1 MVTIDIGGGGGG
13 SGSILGKF
21 IGGFLFIIILAVV
34 LSIIG
39 VTAVTTT
46 VTSLID
52 GSSSIFEILFK
63 GNLPV
68 DITPEE
74 NELICDLKIE
84 IFAVI
89 KDNPIPLGSA
99 IIGIGA
105 DNPIDDRAKKYQWK
119 DCQQASRFPIGS
131 LIDLDE
137 TISKASLF
145 SFVFQGT
152 DTHVEISLADRTT
165 GKRITSD
172 NVANLGRDIAIPS
185 GSVPL
190 PHDLTNELLFVITN
204 IPAERDY
211 DLEVVFEDFG
221 INGESVGKLY
231 KDRICAVGLT
241 QC

>member
-1 MVTIDIGGGGGG
+1 MATVA
-13 SGSILGKF
+13 SF
-21 IGGFLFIIILAVV
+21 IGGFLFIIILAIV

-39 VTAVTTT
+39 VTAVVTTA
-46 VTSLID
+46 TSLID
-52 GSSSIFEILFK
+52 GSADIMEILFK

-89 KDNPIPLGSA
+89 KDNPIPLAPA
-99 IIGIGA
+99 IVGIGSE
-105 DNPIDDRAKKYQWK
+105 NPFDDRAKKYQWK
-119 DCQQASRFPIGS
+119 DCQQASNFPYGS

-137 TISKASLF
+137 TISKALLL
-145 SFVFQGT
+145 SFVFQGS
-152 DTHVEISLADRTT
+152 DTHVEVVLVDRST

-172 NVANLGRDIAIPS
+172 NVANLGRDIPIPE

-204 IPAERDY
+204 IPAQRNY
-211 DLEVVFEDFG
+211 DLEISFEDFG
-221 INGESVGKLY
+221 INGQTSGKAY
-231 KDRICAVGLT
+231 KDRICAVGLS